1 MLELKKINKVYITD
15 SLKQQALKDVSI
27 RFREQEFVSILGP
40 SGSGKT
46 TLLNIIG
53 GLDQYTSGD
62 LIINGIST
70 KEYKDNDWDKYRNH
84 SVGFVFQSYNLIPHQ
99 TVLANVELALTIS
112 GVNKKQRRNKAIKVL
127 KKVGLGDHI
136 NKKPNQLSGGQMQ
149 RVAIARAL
157 INDPDILLA
166 DEPTGALDTK
176 TSTQIMDLLKE
187 VSKEKLVIMVTHNP
201 DLANEYSTRIIK
213 ITDGKIQSDT
223 NPFHKKEQLEPQK
236 KHKSKKN
243 YMNLQT
249 ALGLSF
255 NNLKTKKTRTILTA
269 FAGSIGIIGIA
280 LILSLSNG
288 IQEYINRVEE
298 DTLSSYP
305 ITIESSTV
313 DTGSLVES
321 LTGKSSNNKEYE
333 KDKIYSKNIMG
344 DLFTTMTSQV
354 KTNDLKSFKEYLESQ
369 DNNITKYTNDIQYS
383 YDITLNLYK
392 SDTSDSIVQVNP
404 TTIFNS
410 LGMDT
415 SSYSSAYSSMMS
427 NYDVWTELMNNTDL
441 LKSQYDVLA
450 GNWPQN
456 YNEVVLIVND
466 KNEISDY
473 TLYTLGILSQK
484 DLEENFQK
492 MTNGEKVSF
501 ETTSYTYDELLNLSY
516 KLVLNTDYYL
526 KQGNV
531 WIDKKD
537 DDTHMKNI
545 INKAEEIK
553 VVGIIKPNAESIAS
567 SNSSSG
573 MIGYTHELTEHLIN
587 KINET
592 EIAKEQLANPEIN
605 VFTNSEFSN
614 NDAFDMSSLT
624 PEQRT
629 YFSSLSSEELAEYIA
644 NYTKNANATYEEN
657 VKKLG
662 IVSLD
667 SPSQIRI
674 YPKDFESK
682 ENIVTGIEE
691 YNQKQ
696 EKADN
701 KDSVIEYS
709 DLVGILMSSVTSIVN
724 VISYVLIAFVA
735 ISLIVS
741 SIMIGIITYISV
753 LERTKEIGILR
764 AIGASKKDISR
775 VFNAETIIEG
785 TISGILGILVTL
797 ILNIP
802 INMIIKHM
810 VGISN
815 IAKLPIAGAL
825 ILIAISIILTF
836 IAGLIP
842 SSFASKKD
850 PVEALRTE

>member
-1 MLELKKINKVYITD
+1 MLELKKINKVYVTD
-15 SLKQQALKDVSI
+15 TLKQQALKDVSI

-53 GLDQYTSGD
+53 GLDKYTSGD

-84 SVGFVFQSYNLIPHQ
+84 SVGFVFQNYNLIPHQ
-99 TVLANVELALTIS
+99 TVLSNVELALTIS
-112 GVNKKQRRNKAIKVL
+112 GVNPKQRRNKAIKVL
-127 KKVGLGDHI
+127 KQVGLGEHI
-136 NKKPNQLSGGQMQ
+136 YKKPNQLSGGQMQ

-176 TSTQIMDLLKE
+176 TSIQIMKLLKE
-187 VSKEKLVIMVTHNP
+187 VSLEKLVIMVTHNP

-213 ITDGKIQSDT
+213 ITDGKIQNDT
-223 NPFHKKEQLEPQK
+223 NPFDEKEKVIEGK

-243 YMNLQT
+243 YMSLKT
-249 ALGLSF
+249 ALSLSF
-255 NNLKTKKTRTILTA
+255 NNLRTKKTRTILTA

-280 LILSLSNG
+280 LILSLSHG
-288 IQEYINRVEE
+288 IQSYIDRVEE

-305 ITIESSTV
+305 LSIDASTI

-321 LTGKSSNNKEYE
+321 LTE
-333 KDKIYSKNIMG
+333 KDSKKEHEQNKIYSKNIMG
-344 DLFTTMTSQV
+344 DLFTSMTSKV
-354 KTNDLKSFKEYLESQ
+354 RTNDLKSFKKYLESK
-369 DNNITKYTNDIQYS
+369 DNNITEYTNDIQYS

-392 SDTSDSIVQVNP
+392 KDTKDGIVQVNP

-415 SSYSSAYSSMMS
+415 SSYSSVYSSMMS
-427 NYDVWTELMNNTDL
+427 SYDVWTELMNNKDL
-441 LKSQYDVLA
+441 LKSQYDVIA
-450 GNWPQN
+450 GSWPDK

-473 TLYTLGILSQK
+473 TLYSLGILSQK
-484 DLEENFQK
+484 DLEDNFKK
-492 MTNGEKVSF
+492 MTNGEEVHF
-501 ETTSYTYDELLNLSY
+501 EETSYTYDELLNLSY
-516 KLVLNTDYYL
+516 KLVLNTDYYQ

-531 WIDKKD
+531 WIDKKE
-537 DDTHMKNI
+537 DTEYMKKVIDNSS
-545 INKAEEIK
+545 EIK
-553 VVGIIKPNAESIAS
+553 VVGIIKPNEESVTS
-567 SNSSSG
+567 SNASSG
-573 MIGYTHELTEHLIN
+573 MIGYTHDLTKYLIN

-592 EIAKEQLANPEIN
+592 EIAKQQLNNKTIN
-605 VFTNSEFSN
+605 IFTNTEFSN
-614 NDAFDMSSLT
+614 NDTFDMKNLT
-624 PEQRT
+624 QEQRR
-629 YFSSLSSEELAEYIA
+629 YLSTLSNDELADYIA

-657 VKKLG
+657 LKKLG

-682 ENIVTGIEE
+682 ENIVLGIDE
-691 YNQKQ
+691 YNKLQ
-696 EKADN
+696 EKEN
-701 KDSVIEYS
+701 KKESVIEYT
-709 DLVGILMSSVTSIVN
+709 DIVGIMMSSVTSIVN
-724 VISYVLIAFVA
+724 VVSYVLIAFVA

-785 TISGILGILVTL
+785 TISGILGIVVTL

-815 IAKLPIAGAL
+815 IAKLPIMGAI
-825 ILIAISIILTF
+825 ILVLISIFLTF

-842 SSFASKKD
+842 SRFASKKD

>member
-15 SLKQQALKDVSI
+15 SLKQQALKDVSL

-53 GLDQYTSGD
+53 GLDHYTSGD

-99 TVLANVELALTIS
+99 SVLANVELALTIS
-112 GVNKKQRRNKAIKVL
+112 GVNPKQRRNKAIKVL
-127 KKVGLGDHI
+127 KQVGLGEHI
-136 NKKPNQLSGGQMQ
+136 YKRPNQLSGGQMQ

-176 TSTQIMDLLKE
+176 TSMQIMNLLKE
-187 VSKEKLVIMVTHNP
+187 VAKEKLVIMVTHNQE
-201 DLANEYSTRIIK
+201 LAEEYSTRIIK
-213 ITDGKIQSDT
+213 ITDGKIGDDT
-223 NPFHKKEQLEPQK
+223 NPFNEKEQIVEGK

-243 YMNLQT
+243 YMSLKT

-298 DTLSSYP
+298 DTLSSDP
-305 ITIESSTV
+305 LSIDAASI

-321 LTGKSSNNKEYE
+321 LSDESSNPEEYE
-333 KDKIYSKNIMG
+333 ENKIIAKNIMG
-344 DLFTTMTSQV
+344 NLFTAMTSQV
-354 KTNDLKSFKEYLESQ
+354 KTNDLKSFKEYLESK
-369 DNNITKYTNDIQYS
+369 DNNITEFTNDIQYS

-392 SDTSDSIVQVNP
+392 NDTTEEIIQVNP

-427 NYDVWTELMNNTDL
+427 SYDVWTELMNNKDL
-441 LKSQYDVLA
+441 LKNQYDVIA
-450 GNWPQN
+450 GNWPEK

-473 TLYTLGILSQK
+473 TLYSLGILSQK
-484 DLEENFQK
+484 DLEENFKK
-492 MTNGEKVSF
+492 MTNGEEVDFKQN
-501 ETTSYTYDELLNLSY
+501 SYTYDELLNLSY
-516 KLVLNTDYYL
+516 KLILNTDYYQ

-531 WIDKKD
+531 WIDKKE
-537 DDTHMKNI
+537 DTNYMKDI
-545 INKAEEIK
+545 INNATEIK
-553 VVGIIKPNAESIAS
+553 VVGIIKPNEESVTS
-567 SNSSSG
+567 SNSSAG
-573 MIGYTHELTEHLIN
+573 VVGYTHELTKYLIN

-592 EIAKEQLANPEIN
+592 EIAKEQTANTEIN
-605 VFTNSEFSN
+605 IFTGSKFTNDN
-614 NDAFDMSSLT
+614 NLDMSKLT
-624 PEQRT
+624 PEQRA
-629 YFSSLSSEELAEYIA
+629 YFSSLSKEELAEYIA

-657 VKKLG
+657 LKKLG

-682 ENIVTGIEE
+682 ENIVAGIDK
-691 YNQKQ
+691 YNDDK
-696 EKADN
+696 EKSGN
-701 KDSVIEYS
+701 KESVIEYS
-709 DLVGILMSSVTSIVN
+709 DIVGIR
-724 VISYVLIAFVA
+724 
-735 ISLIVS
+735 
-741 SIMIGIITYISV
+741 YIYC
-753 LERTKEIGILR
+753 KCY
-764 AIGASKKDISR
+764 
-775 VFNAETIIEG
+775 
-785 TISGILGILVTL
+785 
-797 ILNIP
+797 
-802 INMIIKHM
+802 
-810 VGISN
+810 
-815 IAKLPIAGAL
+815 
-825 ILIAISIILTF
+825 
-836 IAGLIP
+836 
-842 SSFASKKD
+842 
-850 PVEALRTE
+850 

>member
-1 MLELKKINKVYITD
+1 MLELKKINKVYTTD
-15 SLKQQALKDVSI
+15 SLKQTALKDVSL

-70 KEYKDNDWDKYRNH
+70 KEYKDNDWDRYRNH
-84 SVGFVFQSYNLIPHQ
+84 SVGFVFQNYNLIPHQ
-99 TVLANVELALTIS
+99 NVLANVELALTIS
-112 GVNKKQRRNKAIKVL
+112 GVSPKERSKKAIKVL

-136 NKKPNQLSGGQMQ
+136 YKKPNQLSGGQMQ

-176 TSTQIMDLLKE
+176 TSLQIMALLKE
-187 VSKEKLVIMVTHNP
+187 VSKEKLVVMVTHNP
-201 DLANEYSTRIIK
+201 DLATEYSTRIIK
-213 ITDGKIQSDT
+213 IQDGKIQDDT
-223 NPFHKKEQLEPQK
+223 NPFHEKEKIEPGK

-243 YMNLQT
+243 YMNLKT

-255 NNLKTKKTRTILTA
+255 NNLKTKKARTILTA

-280 LILSLSNG
+280 LILSLSHG
-288 IQEYINRVEE
+288 IQSYIDRVEE

-305 ITIESSTV
+305 LSIEASSM

-321 LTGKSSNNKEYE
+321 LSSKDTTSKDRE

-354 KTNDLKSFKEYLESQ
+354 KTNDLKSFKAYLESD
-369 DNNITKYTNDIQYS
+369 DNDITEYTNDIQYS
-383 YDITLNLYK
+383 YDLTLNLYK
-392 SDTSDSIVQVNP
+392 SDTSEVIQVNP

-415 SSYSSAYSSMMS
+415 SSYSTAYSGMMS
-427 NYDVWTELMNNTDL
+427 SYDVWTELMNNKDL
-441 LKSQYDVLA
+441 LKSQYDVIA
-450 GNWPQN
+450 GSWPTN

-466 KNEISDY
+466 ENEISDY

-484 DLEENFQK
+484 DLEENFKK
-492 MTNGEKVSF
+492 MTNGEEVKF
-501 ETTSYTYDELLNLSY
+501 EQTSYTYDELLNLSY
-516 KLVLNTDYYL
+516 KLVLNTDYYE
-526 KQGNV
+526 KQGTT

-537 DDTHMKNI
+537 DGEYMKKVI
-545 INKAEEIK
+545 EKAEEIK
-553 VVGIIKPNAESIAS
+553 IVGIIKPNEESVTL
-567 SNSSSG
+567 SNATSG
-573 MIGYTHELTEHLIN
+573 MIGYTHELTKHLIN

-592 EIAKEQLANPEIN
+592 EIAKEQLANQEIN
-605 VFTNSEFSN
+605 IFTGAAFSN
-614 NDAFDMSSLT
+614 NDKFDMASLT
-624 PEQRT
+624 PEQRA
-629 YFSSLSSEELAEYIA
+629 YFASLSSEQLATYIA
-644 NYTKNANATYEEN
+644 SYTKNANATYEEN
-657 VKKLG
+657 LKKLG

-674 YPKDFESK
+674 YPKDFENK
-682 ENIVTGIEE
+682 ESIIAGIDK
-691 YNQKQ
+691 YN
-696 EKADN
+696 EKME
-701 KDSVIEYS
+701 KDDKKESVIEYT

-724 VISYVLIAFVA
+724 VVSYVLIAFVA

-764 AIGASKKDISR
+764 AIGASKKDIAR

-785 TISGILGILVTL
+785 SISGILGILVTL
-797 ILNIP
+797 LLNIP

-810 VGISN
+810 VNISN
-815 IAKLPIAGAL
+815 IAKLPLVGAITL
-825 ILIAISIILTF
+825 IIISIFLTF

-842 SSFASKKD
+842 SRFASKKD